1 MCLLG
6 WVVSKSAQHHGPSS
20 GVEVHA
26 VAWRSRLRRNISR
39 ALAPPH
45 ASGRCEPARAAAAS
59 ARIVRTMRM
68 SQLFLPTERQPP
80 ADAEALSH
88 KLMVRAGLVRQLGA
102 GLWTWLPAG
111 WRTHQRIVQIVRE
124 EIDAIGGQE
133 MLMPVLHPAELWRRS
148 GRYDAIG
155 GELFRLKDRKG
166 ADMVLAMTHEEAVT
180 YHAAQVI
187 RSYRELP
194 LILYHFQ
201 IKERDEPR
209 PRAGVLRTREFIMKD
224 SYSFDRDA
232 EGLAA
237 NYERHRE
244 AYARIYDRCGL
255 EWYECQSDVGMM
267 GGTMAHEYMAPCVAG
282 EDDVVLG
289 PNGYSANLEIATA
302 DAQPVPPLPDGIDGE
317 LHTPGQTTIEAVAG
331 GLGVPAGNLLKA
343 IPVVAEHRGL
353 TVVFVRGDHHVG
365 DTKLANALGERFRPA
380 TPEELAPAGTVPG
393 FIGPGGLQVPVLFDQ
408 AIAPGRYVV
417 GANAPDR
424 HEGFTFEGAEAHD
437 IRAVERGDTLGG
449 VAVRIEPAIEIG
461 NIFQLGTR
469 YSVPLGLTYLD
480 EHGAEHPV
488 VMGSYGIGP
497 ARIAAAAVEQ
507 FADERGIALP
517 KAIAPF
523 DVEVVA
529 LGKPGT
535 TELEAAQRIYE
546 ELVAIGL
553 SVVLDDRA
561 AGPGEKFAD
570 AELLG
575 APLRLT
581 IGKRSLESG
590 AAEAQLR
597 RGLAEVEGG
606 VSLIEAAEAVQAL
619 WPAIP

>member
-1 MCLLG
+1 
-6 WVVSKSAQHHGPSS
+6 
-20 GVEVHA
+20 
-26 VAWRSRLRRNISR
+26 
-39 ALAPPH
+39 
-45 ASGRCEPARAAAAS
+45 
-59 ARIVRTMRM
+59 MRM

-133 MLMPVLHPAELWRRS
+133 MLMPVLHPAELWKRS

-180 YHAAQVI
+180 YHAAQNV
-187 RSYRELP
+187 RSYRDLP
-194 LILYHFQ
+194 MILYHFQ

-224 SYSFDRDA
+224 SYSFDRDQA
-232 EGLAA
+232 GLEA

-267 GGTMAHEYMAPCVAG
+267 GGTMAHEYMEPCVAG

-302 DAQPVPPLPDGIDGE
+302 DPQPVPALPDSVSGE
-317 LHTPGQTTIEAVAG
+317 LHTPGAPTIEALAA
-331 GLGVPAGNLLKA
+331 GLGVPAGTLLKA
-343 IPVVAEHRGL
+343 FPVVVGEDRL
-353 TVVFVRGDHHVG
+353 VLVFVRGDHRVG
-365 DTKLANALGERFRPA
+365 EVKLTNALGERWRPA
-380 TPEELAPAGTVPG
+380 REEELSERGLVPG
-393 FIGPGGLQVPVLFDQ
+393 FMGPREGVEVVFDQ
-408 AIAPGRYVV
+408 AIEPGRYVV
-417 GANAPDR
+417 GANRVD
-424 HEGFTFEGAEAHD
+424 HHVVYDYEGGPTLD
-437 IRAVERGDTLGG
+437 VRTVEEGDTIGG
-449 VAVRIEPAIEIG
+449 AAVRIEPAIEIG

-480 EHGAEHPV
+480 EKGAEHPV

-507 FADERGIALP
+507 YADEKGIAWP

-535 TELEAAQRIYE
+535 PEQEAAERVYE
-546 ELVAIGL
+546 ELKAIGL
-553 SVVLDDRA
+553 SALLDDRSA
-561 AGPGEKFAD
+561 KPGEKFAD

-581 IGKRSLESG
+581 IGGRSLESG
-590 AAEAQLR
+590 AIEAQLR
-597 RGLAEVEGG
+597 RGRQDVEGG
-606 VSLIEAAEAVQAL
+606 IPLTEAAKGVQEL
-619 WPAIP
+619 WPTIP